1 MSISFERQARAA
13 ALPGQASAGLNFEI
27 SWSRLLKIGGA
38 VSVLAIGAYAIMA
51 DQIAIATDNAVV
63 SAYAIALR
71 TPIDG
76 VVGTAALRIGEKV
89 QRGATLAEVNNIR
102 VDDQRLIDLREH
114 LIQARAHLAAI
125 DTEQETL
132 KGLRVELEGRSQAYV
147 AASAARLAG
156 SVAEAESALAALTA
170 RRDEMERGL
179 NRRTALA
186 DSGFTSTADLDKA
199 RSDFDVAS
207 HEAEAQSGRLDS
219 LRAQL
224 AAVKNGVVSEPGSN
238 DVAYSR
244 QRADEIVLREADLI
258 QQKALTA
265 ADVSETS
272 ARLDSEAARIER
284 LRAAAMVAPASG
296 VVWKINAQAGEH
308 IGAGAPV
315 VQIVDCD
322 AAFIIAQVPQNRVP
336 DIEIGSEAEFRLS
349 GDPIKR
355 HGVVAS
361 VTGDA
366 TGGDQ
371 NLAAVPFV
379 QQGPTAT
386 VRIQMTPNGDGDC
399 PVGRTARV
407 LLPSN
412 GPGLLSR
419 LFSRFS

>member
-13 ALPGQASAGLNFEI
+13 ALPGQVAAGLNFEV
-27 SWSRLLKIGGA
+27 SWSRLLKIVGA
-38 VSVLAIGAYAIMA
+38 VSVLAIGAYAVMA

-76 VVGTAALRIGEKV
+76 VVGTTALRIGDKV

-114 LIQARAHLAAI
+114 LTQARAHIAAI
-125 DTEQETL
+125 DTQQDTL
-132 KGLRVELEGRSQAYV
+132 KALRAELEQRSEAYV
-147 AASAARLAG
+147 AASAARLEG
-156 SVAEAESALAALTA
+156 SVAEAESVLAALIA

-179 NRRTALA
+179 NRRDALA
-186 DSGFTSTADLDKA
+186 KNGDVSVADLDKA

-207 HEAEAQSGRLDS
+207 HQAAAQNGKLNS

-244 QRADEIVLREADLI
+244 QRADEIALRDAELA
-258 QQKALTA
+258 QQRALTA
-265 ADVSETS
+265 ADINETS
-272 ARLDSEAARIER
+272 GRLDSEVARVER
-284 LRAAAMVAPASG
+284 LRAVAMVAPASG

-308 IGAGAPV
+308 IGAGSPV

-322 AAFIIAQVPQNRVP
+322 ATFIIAQVPQNRVP
-336 DIEIGSEAEFRLS
+336 DIEIGSDAEFRLS
-349 GDPIKR
+349 GDPRKR

-371 NLAAVPFV
+371 NLAAIPFL

-386 VRIQMTPNGDGDC
+386 VRIQMTPDGDGDC

-419 LFSRFS
+419 LFSPFS